1 MNNFKNERISETI
14 EKIPSY
20 EINRFLV
27 AVSDNESKK
36 QEKDYLKTKGCAAI
50 DAEKKSGDFPP
61 SCEFIDIGRD
71 KSNE

>member
-27 AVSDNESKK
+27 AVSANES
-36 QEKDYLKTKGCAAI
+36 EKPENDLSKTKSNAATDVENKI
-50 DAEKKSGDFPP
+50 KDFPP